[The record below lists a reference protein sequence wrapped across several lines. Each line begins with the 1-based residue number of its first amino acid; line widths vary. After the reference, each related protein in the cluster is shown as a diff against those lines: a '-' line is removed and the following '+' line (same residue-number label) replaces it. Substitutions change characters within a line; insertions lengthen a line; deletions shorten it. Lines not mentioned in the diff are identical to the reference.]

1 MTALELFQA
10 GKLKEAID
18 AQIKEV
24 KAHAADQKGRFF
36 LFELLAFAGEL
47 DRARRQIDAI
57 KYDDPEAELRT
68 RTYHQLL
75 DAEAARR
82 KLFTEGTSPL
92 FLAPPPEHVALR
104 LAAVL
109 ALTRGQQ
116 PEAAALLQQAN
127 ALVPAFAGK
136 VNNKPFALLRD
147 ADDLFGSVL
156 EVFSQGNYYW
166 LPLEQAE
173 TLALSPPK
181 FPRDQLWARAQL
193 QVRNGPTGDAFLPAV
208 YPGSHGNAD
217 DQMRLGRLTDWKAAE
232 GGPVLGV
239 GAHVFLMDDDA
250 VGLLE
255 LRAIEVDAPP
265 GQPATPPG
273 ADAPGSP

>member
-18 AQIKEV
+18 LQIKEV
-24 KAHAADQKGRFF
+24 KAHAADQKARFF
-36 LFELLAFAGEL
+36 LFELLAFAGEV

-75 DAEAARR
+75 DAETARR
-82 KLFTEGTSPL
+82 KVFADGTAPS

-104 LAAVL
+104 LAALL
-109 ALTRGQQ
+109 ALSRGQQ

-127 ALVPAFAGK
+127 ALTPAFTGK
-136 VNNKPFALLRD
+136 LNGKPFALLRD

-173 TLALSPPK
+173 TLALNGPK
-181 FPRDQLWARAQL
+181 FPRDQLWARVQL

-208 YPGSHGNAD
+208 YPGSHESAD
-217 DQMRLGRLTDWKAAE
+217 EQLILGRLTDWQAAE

-239 GAHVFLMDDDA
+239 GGHTFLVDDGA

-255 LRAIEVDAPP
+255 LRALEVDAPP
-265 GQPATPPG
+265 APPAAPETPAASG
-273 ADAPGSP
+273 G